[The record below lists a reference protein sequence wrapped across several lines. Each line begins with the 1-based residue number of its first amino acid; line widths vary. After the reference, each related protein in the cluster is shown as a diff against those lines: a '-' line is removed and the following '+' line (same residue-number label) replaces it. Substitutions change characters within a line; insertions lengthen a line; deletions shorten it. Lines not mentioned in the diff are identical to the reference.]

1 MKLWKYILG
10 ALTFIGGLLVI
21 NSSKKTKEIKKKV
34 ETNKKEIKQVEG
46 IVDLNIGI
54 LEIVNE
60 RHLHQKHL
68 LAVIGHLRYVLS
80 TNLAHWVPIVS

>member
-34 ETNKKEIKQVEG
+34 ETNKKEIKQVKAKTKKVEA
-46 IVDLNIGI
+46 
-54 LEIVNE
+54 
-60 RHLHQKHL
+60 QK
-68 LAVIGHLRYVLS
+68 AETKKAIK
-80 TNLAHWVPIVS
+80 NQ